1 MESTYTPG
9 LSLTTLEI
17 ELRLVTDTYESW
29 YTTYMDN
36 IRREN
41 YEEAKKNLVEVIR
54 INDKV
59 IALAMR
65 GKNIIEQASKDKT
78 VYNNS
83 DVITLEELTRILH
96 EHESKKIM
104 LTTDELKITNIDGKL
119 DISQQN
125 YQTNYLKYVIITIVG
140 LMVAGLTAKSMITQ
154 DDSKL
159 ELAMLA
165 IIIGLIVYF
174 LITNLII

>member
-1 MESTYTPG
+1 MDSTYTPG

-17 ELRLVTDTYESW
+17 ELRLVTNTYESW
-29 YTTYMDN
+29 YTAYMDN

-54 INDKV
+54 INDKI
-59 IALAMR
+59 IALAIR
-65 GKNIIEQASKDKT
+65 GKNIIEQAAKDKT

-83 DVITLEELTRILH
+83 DVITLEELTRLLH

-125 YQTNYLKYVIITIVG
+125 YQTN
-140 LMVAGLTAKSMITQ
+140 
-154 DDSKL
+154 
-159 ELAMLA
+159 
-165 IIIGLIVYF
+165 
-174 LITNLII
+174 